1 MTASTSDPTFYR
13 SPGEAAAA
21 PAEELAYVATFDR
34 AGVCPTRSPWSTST
48 PARPAT
54 APVGWSEVAR
64 GVHSLYAAHSCSAR
78 CSVIGAPANATSTSA
93 LSPIAWAS
101 SPSHRAAS

>member
-1 MTASTSDPTFYR
+1 M
-13 SPGEAAAA
+13 
-21 PAEELAYVATFDR
+21 ATFDR
-34 AGVCPTRSPWSTST
+34 AGVLPDPIAVVDLDPGS
-48 PARPAT
+48 AGYGAV
-54 APVGWSEVAR
+54 VGWSEVAR
-64 GVHSLYAAHSCSAR
+64 GVHTSLYAAHSCSAR